1 MMQEEIKEKTEE
13 AQTGDLTKSA
23 SLNKKIIKLTILL
36 LAIGMFGYFS
46 YTMANKADIPRQ
58 GDPAPKFELE
68 NLDGDMA
75 SLSDYEGKVVVL
87 NYFATWCVPCV
98 DEAPELEAFSRE
110 YGDKYKL
117 LIIDRG
123 ETRDRV
129 KKFIKKHDT
138 GSSTYLF
145 DYNSKVSK
153 MYGVLKQPETFV
165 IDKKGVIREYIQGP
179 ITKMEL
185 YNLVSKYE

>member
-1 MMQEEIKEKTEE
+1 MMQEEIKGRTEE
-13 AQTGDLTKSA
+13 AQLEDLTRSTPA
-23 SLNKKIIKLTILL
+23 RNRIIRLAILL
-36 LAIGMFGYFS
+36 LAIGMFGYFYNS
-46 YTMANKADIPRQ
+46 MANGADIPRQ
-58 GDPAPKFELE
+58 GDPAPNFELE
-68 NLDGDMA
+68 NLDGKLE
-75 SLSDYEGKVVVL
+75 SLSDYKGTVVVM

-110 YGDKYKL
+110 YGDKYNL

-129 KKFIKKHDT
+129 KKFIEKHDA

-153 MYGVLKQPETFV
+153 MYGVLKQPESFV
-165 IDKKGVIREYIQGP
+165 IDKEGVIREYIQGP
-179 ITKMEL
+179 INKMEL
-185 YNLVSKYE
+185 YNLVSKYD

>member
-1 MMQEEIKEKTEE
+1 MQEEIKVNTEE
-13 AQTGDLTKSA
+13 VQPGEMAKMA
-23 SLNKKIIKLTILL
+23 PARNRIIKLAILL

-46 YTMANKADIPRQ
+46 HTMANKPDIPRQ
-58 GDPAPKFELE
+58 GDRAPKFELE
-68 NLDGDMA
+68 NLDGEMA

-110 YGDKYKL
+110 YGDQYEL

-129 KKFIKKHDT
+129 KKFIEKHDA

-153 MYGVLKQPETFV
+153 MYGVLKQPESFV
-165 IDKKGVIREYIQGP
+165 IDKKGIIREYIQGP

-185 YNLVSKYE
+185 YNLVSKYD

>member
-1 MMQEEIKEKTEE
+1 MIQEEIKEKTEA
-13 AQTGDLTKSA
+13 AQPGELAKSP
-23 SLNKKIIKLTILL
+23 SLNKRIIKLTILL

-46 YTMANKADIPRQ
+46 FTMANKPDIPRQ

-68 NLDGDMA
+68 NLDGKIA

-129 KKFIKKHDT
+129 KKFIEKHDT

-165 IDKKGVIREYIQGP
+165 IDKKGTIREYIQGP